1 MREGRGGCV
10 WFGSSA
16 LFAQESAGRLPRGK
30 KSGTNMQQVNAPGT
44 SGVDA
49 PSTRAASPVARRQV
63 RRWLEL
69 SPATGARRRIP
80 HRTPRITPRTRRAP
94 DPMCRLPPGSPA
106 DVQAV
111 EHEAR
116 HRGRPC
122 RLGRL
127 ADREN
132 RARGRL
138 NTNQLHI
145 RSDRAAQRQ
154 DRSPA
159 TVGIGEGS
167 AGGPAPARTSSPT
180 FAPGG
185 R

>member
-1 MREGRGGCV
+1 MSVFEDRFRTERHESLHGLAGHPTRCAV
-10 WFGSSA
+10 YLPAPLQTYRPSSTK
-16 LFAQESAGRLPRGK
+16 RV
-30 KSGTNMQQVNAPGT
+30 T
-44 SGVDA
+44 
-49 PSTRAASPVARRQV
+49 
-63 RRWLEL
+63 
-69 SPATGARRRIP
+69 
-80 HRTPRITPRTRRAP
+80 
-94 DPMCRLPPGSPA
+94 
-106 DVQAV
+106 
-111 EHEAR
+111 
-116 HRGRPC
+116 GRPC